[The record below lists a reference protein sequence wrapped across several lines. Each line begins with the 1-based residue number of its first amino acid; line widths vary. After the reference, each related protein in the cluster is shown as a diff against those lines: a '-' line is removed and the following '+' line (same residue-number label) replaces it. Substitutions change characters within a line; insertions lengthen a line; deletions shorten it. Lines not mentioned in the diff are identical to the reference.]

1 VPEKLKPGLTTEHV
15 MHPLDRQG
23 LQAVVDKA
31 AGLMGRTVFDRLM
44 READEDFYLLNL
56 ADNTKLSPT
65 QGASVYRLVEDV
77 AGTLGLPTPHVF
89 LDTSPAFKPR
99 TMGGANA
106 SIVLPSA
113 LVDAMPDEPLRAVVG
128 HELGYIVC
136 GHSFYKLLAE
146 NFNRLSQLAGLIPW
160 VGPILSAGFQLVL
173 LDWYRKA
180 ALSADRVALLAIQD
194 LDAVQQ
200 ALLWAAGGASRVG
213 PELSVAG
220 LAAQATELKAETER
234 KRAGGMVDRIGN
246 VLSEVVLQ
254 QVWNAH
260 PWPCVRL
267 TEIAAWA
274 ASDEYRKLL
283 AGEYDT
289 VLAEKRRAQAASEPP
304 GTGDGFM
311 SRASNLAKGV
321 GERIGGM
328 FQSRDKPPPVQPTDG

>member
-1 VPEKLKPGLTTEHV
+1 VPEKLKPGLTAEHV

-31 AGLMGRTVFDRLM
+31 AGLMGRSVFDRLM
-44 READEDFYLLNL
+44 READEDFYLVNL
-56 ADNTKLSPT
+56 ADNTKLGPT
-65 QGASVYRLVEDV
+65 QGGSIYRLVEEV

-106 SIVLPSA
+106 SLVLPSA
-113 LVDAMPDEPLRAVVG
+113 LLDSLSDGPLRAVVG

-160 VGPILSAGFQLVL
+160 IGPILSAGFQLVL

-180 ALSADRVALLAIQD
+180 ALSADRVALLATQD
-194 LDAVQQ
+194 LDTVQQ
-200 ALLWAAGGASRVG
+200 ALLWAAGGASRAG
-213 PELSVAG
+213 PELSAAG
-220 LAAQATELKAETER
+220 LAAQAAELKEVTDR
-234 KRAGGMVDRIGN
+234 KRAGGMVDRLGSA
-246 VLSEVVLQ
+246 VSEIVLQ

-260 PWPCVRL
+260 PWPSVRY

-283 AGEYDT
+283 AGEYET
-289 VLAEKRRAQAASEPP
+289 VLTERRRAQAACEPP
-304 GTGDGFM
+304 GSSEGFVT
-311 SRASNLAKGV
+311 RASTLAKGM
-321 GERIGGM
+321 GERIGGL
-328 FQSRDKPPPVQPTDG
+328 FARDRPPPVEPTDG